1 MKVLLTGADG
11 FTGRYIKL
19 LSGSLNFFIISLK
32 SNLLDFNALSIEI
45 DNYDFDY
52 VIHLAAISVSSFNN
66 QDLYENGNVIATEN
80 LLKSLLNKKNLK
92 KIIIASSASI
102 YGGSNGIVSEN
113 SKPNPLSL
121 YAKSKLNMENMVLD
135 KYFELPIIITRP
147 FNYTGI
153 GQTDFFV
160 VPKIINH
167 FINKKNEITLG
178 NINVKRE
185 INDVRYV
192 AEIYLKLLNISK
204 SRLIV
209 NICTGQTYSIKEIVL
224 LVTEIT
230 NKNININIDDKLLRP
245 NDPELLF
252 GDNSFLLSLVNF
264 KNQINIRDTLRWM
277 LNV

>member
-1 MKVLLTGADG
+1 MNVLLTGADG
-11 FTGRYIKL
+11 FTGSYIKL
-19 LSGSLNFFIISLK
+19 LSKSLNFFIISLK
-32 SNLLDFNALSIEI
+32 SNLLDFNALKIEI

-66 QDLYENGNVIATEN
+66 KDLYENGNVKTTEN
-80 LLKSLLNKKNLK
+80 LLNCLLNKKKLK

-113 SKPNPLSL
+113 SKPNPLSP
-121 YAKSKLNMENMVLD
+121 YANSKLNMENMILD
-135 KYFELPIIITRP
+135 KYYELPVIITRP

-167 FINKKNEITLG
+167 FINNKNEILLG
-178 NINVKRE
+178 NIDVKRE

-209 NICTGQTYSIKEIVL
+209 NICTGQTYSIKEIVF
-224 LVTEIT
+224 LVSEIT
-230 NKNININIDDKLLRP
+230 KKNIKINIDDKLLRP
-245 NDPELLF
+245 NDPELLC
-252 GDNSFLLSLVNF
+252 GDNSLLLSLVNH
-264 KNQINIRDTLRWM
+264 KNQINIRNTLQWM
-277 LNV
+277 LNA